1 MTKEQIQ
8 QWIDEG
14 YHVVKDGK
22 PVRVEG
28 DIWEYLDQ
36 LDEEDMTVHVLTE
49 LAKLSDEELAQL
61 GSVVN

>member
-14 YHVVKDGK
+14 YHVVKDGR

-36 LDEEDMTVHVLTE
+36 LDEEQGEVFVLEDLLKWNNDE
-49 LAKLSDEELAQL
+49 LSQL
-61 GSVVN
+61 